1 MFCWLSRTNAGFLFV
16 YYEKLKLLATRREKW
31 LADESIATHRH
42 THTHIYMIDAGFGD
56 NFRST
61 GKLV

>member
-1 MFCWLSRTNAGFLFV
+1 MLVFFFV